1 MADFKNPDGAVV
13 SANVNKLGQQI
24 YMPWLKQAE
33 LEGRVYSATI
43 GTGVTPVDF
52 VETAYDEDQPQFALL
67 VPDGIIAI
75 PVFFSTMIQDAPGV
89 NNATLVQIC
98 SNNIGASDGAAMTT
112 EGNVNGAFGGQSS
125 NCVVKQL
132 YTANAVAAVNPIVI
146 GQRVNAFLDATTS
159 PELYYTWEEDELP
172 MLVGPA
178 SLFAHVVAGTK
189 QEGFLSIKWVEYL
202 ASELI

>member
-1 MADFKNPDGAVV
+1 MADFKNPSGAVV

-33 LEGRVYSATI
+33 LEGRVYSASI
-43 GTGVTPVDF
+43 GTDVVPIDF
-52 VETAYDEDQPQFALL
+52 VVTTYDEDRPQFALL

-75 PVFFSTMIQDAPGV
+75 PVFFNTAIQVAPGI
-89 NNATLVQIC
+89 NNATLLQIC
-98 SNNIGASDGAAMTT
+98 GNDIGNGTSTGMTT

-125 NCVVKQL
+125 NCTVRQL
-132 YTANAVAAVNPIVI
+132 YTGDAVAAVNPIVI

-172 MLVGPA
+172 LMVGPA

-189 QEGFLSIKWVEYL
+189 QEGFLAIKWVEYL
-202 ASELI
+202 ASELR

>member
-13 SANVNKLGQQI
+13 SANINKLGQQI

-43 GTGVTPVDF
+43 GTGVTPIDF

-67 VPDGIIAI
+67 VPDGIITI
-75 PVFFSTMIQDAPGV
+75 PVFLSTAIQDAPGV

-98 SNNIGASDGAAMTT
+98 GNDIGVSDGAAMTT
-112 EGNVNGAFGGQSS
+112 EGNVNGAFGGKTSAS
-125 NCVVKQL
+125 KARQL
-132 YTANAVAAVNPIVI
+132 YTSNAAVAVNPIVI
-146 GQRVNAFLDATTS
+146 GQRVNAFLDAVTS

-172 MLVGPA
+172 LLVGPA
-178 SLFAHVVAGTK
+178 SLFVHIVAGTK

-202 ASELI
+202 ASELR